1 MQSFILC
8 LVSAFFA
15 FAAGIFLTL
24 SFIERPVWRLMR
36 APQSPTVPDAV
47 AGEVHGI
54 LRRLT
59 SSPP

>member
-8 LVSAFFA
+8 LVSACFA